1 MRKLHAALKGSMRT
15 TARTPK
21 AWAKRW
27 TVRMDGVP
35 HACSHFAL
43 GQAHVHVADVIAE
56 LRNSDCRKLKQL
68 YKITVF
74 LGAT

>member
-1 MRKLHAALKGSMRT
+1 MRKLHAALKGSMRP

-43 GQAHVHVADVIAE
+43 CHAHIHVTDVMAE
-56 LRNSDCRKLKQL
+56 LRNSDFRNLK
-68 YKITVF
+68 
-74 LGAT
+74 

>member
-1 MRKLHAALKGSMRT
+1 MGKTLDCSHGWRAPATFDACYHSLGRA
-15 TARTPK
+15 
-21 AWAKRW
+21 
-27 TVRMDGVP
+27 

-43 GQAHVHVADVIAE
+43 GHAHIHVADVIAE

>member
-43 GQAHVHVADVIAE
+43 GHAHVHVTDVMAE
-56 LRNSDCRKLKQL
+56 LRNSDCRNLKQL

>member
-1 MRKLHAALKGSMRT
+1 MRT
-15 TARTPK
+15 TARTPT

-27 TVRMDGVP
+27 TVLMDGVP

-43 GQAHVHVADVIAE
+43 GHAHVHVADVIAE
-56 LRNSDCRKLKQL
+56 LRNGDCRNLKQL

>member
-1 MRKLHAALKGSMRT
+1 MGKTLDCSHGWRASATFDACHHALGCA
-15 TARTPK
+15 
-21 AWAKRW
+21 
-27 TVRMDGVP
+27 
-35 HACSHFAL
+35 HACSYFAL
-43 GQAHVHVADVIAE
+43 GHAHVHVADVIAE

>member
-1 MRKLHAALKGSMRT
+1 MACPATFDASHHALGRA
-15 TARTPK
+15 
-21 AWAKRW
+21 
-27 TVRMDGVP
+27 

-56 LRNSDCRKLKQL
+56 LRNSDCRILKQL